1 MKYLKKFDTTTEYD
15 QFKVGNTF
23 ITPNVSFIVD
33 GGVLLYQKVLTFKI
47 DDVEYVVE
55 KGMTWEE
62 WINSSYNTD
71 GMYYSAS
78 ENVFRHS
85 IHGKIA
91 FYDDEGWSTTV
102 QPKDI
107 INSNISYFFTTG
119 DLWE

>member
-62 WINSSYNTD
+62 
-71 GMYYSAS
+71 
-78 ENVFRHS
+78 
-85 IHGKIA
+85 
-91 FYDDEGWSTTV
+91 
-102 QPKDI
+102 
-107 INSNISYFFTTG
+107 
-119 DLWE
+119 